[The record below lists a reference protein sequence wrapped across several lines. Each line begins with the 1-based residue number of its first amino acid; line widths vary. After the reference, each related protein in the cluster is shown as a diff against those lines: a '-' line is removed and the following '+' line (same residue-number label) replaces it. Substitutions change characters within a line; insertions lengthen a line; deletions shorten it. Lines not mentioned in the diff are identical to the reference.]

1 MLIEN
6 SAASFIMFVAWLVY
20 ACVKV
25 REQLDEHAN
34 SVLCFLHLS
43 SRVQAPVISFGNRSL
58 SLLSHLAGLLFG
70 NSYESQLEYIRL
82 TLNSLVLLL
91 QLVRHCFIG
100 EMTTKLVLG
109 VSVLRAGLCLSVLW
123 RSCLLE
129 MAERVRR
136 EGGSGW
142 KEGVPCAECSRD
154 GDKWFRAETSVE
166 KTEDGEERTG
176 VENTHTHTCRPRF
189 PNVLLTKECSGPDP
203 VTGIQQ
209 KLNKCTVV
217 E

>member
-1 MLIEN
+1 MTLNN
-6 SAASFIMFVAWLVY
+6 SGPNYSLPFKSCSGSVWRCYSFRLRCRFPGSPFRCWSKTLQQVLS
-20 ACVKV
+20 CLL
-25 REQLDEHAN
+25 LDWFMRVSRSEDNSMEHAN

-136 EGGSGW
+136 EDGSG
-142 KEGVPCAECSRD
+142 
-154 GDKWFRAETSVE
+154 
-166 KTEDGEERTG
+166 
-176 VENTHTHTCRPRF
+176 
-189 PNVLLTKECSGPDP
+189 
-203 VTGIQQ
+203 
-209 KLNKCTVV
+209 
-217 E
+217 